1 MIILYKCSCEVN
13 VVDKSQHMKLKKQL
27 NGTFRD
33 SVSVSNVTV
42 RVENNGDVDFN
53 YAFIPEFNRYY
64 FIDDIIVVNNK
75 LADLVLTVDVLM
87 TYKKGIYGLKCFVER
102 NEHDYNELLIDKKRI
117 IEQGIEVSEETIV
130 NDFFTNGKA
139 LPDNEILF
147 SMSGYKLEVDTSNS

>member
-13 VVDKSQHMKLKKQL
+13 VVDKSQHMKLNRIL
-27 NGTFRD
+27 EGTFRD

-102 NEHDYNELLIDKKRI
+102 NENKYNDLLIDKKRI
-117 IEQGIEVSEETIV
+117 IEQGLDIYEQRIYNS
-130 NDFFTNGKA
+130 FFTNGN
-139 LPDNEILF
+139 LYEDNEVLF
-147 SMSGYKLEVDTSNS
+147 SMNGYKIQVDASNS

>member
-13 VVDKSQHMKLKKQL
+13 VVDKSQHMKLKRIL
-27 NGTFRD
+27 EGTFRD

-102 NEHDYNELLIDKKRI
+102 NENQYNELLIDKKRI
-117 IEQGIEVSEETIV
+117 IEQGLDIEESTVE
-130 NDFFTNGKA
+130 NDFFINGYIYND
-139 LPDNEILF
+139 DNVLF
-147 SMSGYKLEVDTSNS
+147 AMNGYKLEVDNSNN

>member
-13 VVDKSQHMKLKKQL
+13 VVDKSQHMKLKKIL
-27 NGTFRD
+27 EGTFRD

-102 NEHDYNELLIDKKRI
+102 NENKYNELLIDKKRI
-117 IEQGIEVSEETIV
+117 IEQGIYVSEKTIDNV
-130 NDFFTNGKA
+130 FFTNGKA

>member
-13 VVDKSQHMKLKKQL
+13 VVDKSQHMKLKRIL
-27 NGTFRD
+27 EGTFRD

-102 NEHDYNELLIDKKRI
+102 NEDKYNELLIDKKRI
-117 IEQGIEVSEETIV
+117 IEQGIDIYEQTVP
-130 NDFFTNGKA
+130 NNFFTNGDT
-139 LPDNEILF
+139 LSDDEILF
-147 SMSGYKLEVDTSNS
+147 SMTGYKLEVDTSNS